1 MASLVVKAKTPTS
14 AAGNKLRVQPVMQRQ
29 RGLTLLELLV
39 VLAIIGFAMAG
50 VSLAMRDSGQTQ
62 LEREAQRLTA
72 QLEAARAQSRTSGV
86 ALIWRTTADG
96 YNITSAV
103 AGSGLNTRQEAWLQ
117 PSTQAQVNTSTATAA
132 NLVVLGPEPIIAPA
146 SITLSLSPELSNAVN
161 PAKLQQLKQLRIAT
175 DGLRPFQVVP

>member
-72 QLEAARAQSRTSGV
+72 QLEAAAPNRAPV
-86 ALIWRTTADG
+86 A
-96 YNITSAV
+96 
-103 AGSGLNTRQEAWLQ
+103 
-117 PSTQAQVNTSTATAA
+117 
-132 NLVVLGPEPIIAPA
+132 
-146 SITLSLSPELSNAVN
+146 
-161 PAKLQQLKQLRIAT
+161 
-175 DGLRPFQVVP
+175 

>member
-1 MASLVVKAKTPTS
+1 
-14 AAGNKLRVQPVMQRQ
+14 MQRQ

-50 VSLAMRDSGQTQ
+50 VSLAMRDSRQTQ
-62 LEREAQRLTA
+62 LEREAQRLNA

-96 YNITSAV
+96 YAITSAV
-103 AGSGLNTRQEAWLQ
+103 TGSGLATRQEMWLN
-117 PSTQAQVNTSTATAA
+117 PNTQAQVNTRAA
-132 NLVVLGPEPIIAPA
+132 NPGNVVVLGPEPIITPA
-146 SITLSLSPELSNAVN
+146 SITLSVSPEPGSTVN
-161 PAKLQQLKQLRIAT
+161 SAQMQQLPALQQLRIAT